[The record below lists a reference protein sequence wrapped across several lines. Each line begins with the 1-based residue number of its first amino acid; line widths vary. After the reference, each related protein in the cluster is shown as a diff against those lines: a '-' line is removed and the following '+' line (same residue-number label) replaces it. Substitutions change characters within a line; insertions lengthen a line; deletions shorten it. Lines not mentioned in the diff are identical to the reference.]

1 MAMYKKYRLNISWE
15 SQFSRF
21 SNGRRSWRSNWSDK
35 CNAPS
40 EALVIIIIIITKNK
54 VAGLNWGGGW
64 LKSSYPFK
72 NKINAYRSKW
82 ERGLLKK
89 KGKAK
94 KKKKAA
100 FLSSVKSRKST
111 SRLSL
116 TLLFSNRHPEEQHTQ
131 KEPAPLPLRK
141 NIHRNSPQT
150 FCGNLSPR
158 DRYWRLKREREKKA

>member
-1 MAMYKKYRLNISWE
+1 MAIDKKYRLNIFLE

-35 CNAPS
+35 CNAQN
-40 EALVIIIIIITKNK
+40 EEFIIIIKKNK
-54 VAGLNWGGGW
+54 IAGLNWGGGW

-72 NKINAYRSKW
+72 NKTNAYRSKW

-89 KGKAK
+89 KAK
-94 KKKKAA
+94 GKKKKAA

-141 NIHRNSPQT
+141 NTHRNSPQT

-158 DRYWRLKREREKKA
+158 DRYWRLKKKKV

>member
-1 MAMYKKYRLNISWE
+1 MEGDLSLAILSKIKSMHTGTCEK
-15 SQFSRF
+15 
-21 SNGRRSWRSNWSDK
+21 
-35 CNAPS
+35 
-40 EALVIIIIIITKNK
+40 
-54 VAGLNWGGGW
+54 GG
-64 LKSSYPFK
+64 YFQ
-72 NKINAYRSKW
+72 
-82 ERGLLKK
+82 KK
-89 KGKAK
+89 KQSK

-141 NIHRNSPQT
+141 NTHRNSPQT

-158 DRYWRLKREREKKA
+158 DRYWRLKRKKKA